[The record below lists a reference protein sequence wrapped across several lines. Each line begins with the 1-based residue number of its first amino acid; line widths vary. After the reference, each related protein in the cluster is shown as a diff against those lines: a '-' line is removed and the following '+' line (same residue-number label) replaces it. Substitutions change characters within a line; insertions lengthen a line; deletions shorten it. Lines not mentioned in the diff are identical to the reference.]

1 MRRSKLICAASI
13 SLYATAFGATT
24 PKTQANVICP
34 VLAVGSWPLPT
45 TCPVDIP
52 GIIEDDAGSAQDGQ
66 WFRSDNCHQIG
77 SDEFCAFTQPSFNA
91 GHGIALVTTAQII
104 QEMVSLPIFTD
115 IKSQN
120 FVSTQ
125 SASPP
130 YRDEQIPGKGI
141 GLVATR
147 PLRSNEGFLRRT
159 PIVMV
164 DDTAFKR
171 LGRARLTDLLT
182 QAIGDLPETHQ
193 KEYLNLTTHTE
204 VETLHEKVYEIFMKN
219 DFVTPVEGIVDFHSV
234 FPQGQYFLRL
244 TAYVKFKRPMC
255 LFDAYSH
262 ICVVSRL
269 NHACRPNSKYSFDAS
284 TLSQSVFAARKVET
298 GEELTVTYF
307 E

>member
-13 SLYATAFGATT
+13 SLYATAFGTT
-24 PKTQANVICP
+24 IPETPADIICP
-34 VLAVGSWPLPT
+34 VPAAGSWPLPT
-45 TCPVDIP
+45 TCPLDIP
-52 GIIEDDAGSAQDGQ
+52 DIIIDDTVSAQDDQ
-66 WFRSDNCHQIG
+66 WFRSDNCHQVG
-77 SDEFCAFTQPSFNA
+77 SNEFCAFTQPSFNA
-91 GHGIALVTTAQII
+91 GHGIALITTAQIL
-104 QEMVSLPIFTD
+104 QEMVSLPIFTN
-115 IKSQN
+115 ISSQN
-120 FVSTQ
+120 FASMQ
-125 SASPP
+125 SVSPP

-147 PLRSNEGFLRRT
+147 PVRSNEGFLRRT

-193 KEYLNLTTHTE
+193 KEYLNLTTHVE
-204 VETLHEKVYEIFMKN
+204 VETLHERVYEIFMKN
-219 DFVTPVEGIVDFHSV
+219 DFVTPVEGIMEFHSV

-244 TAYVKFKRPMC
+244 TEYVKFKRPMC
-255 LFDAYSH
+255 LFDDHSH
-262 ICVVSRL
+262 SCVVSRL

-284 TLSQSVFAARKVET
+284 TLSQSVFAARKIEI